1 MQLFLRMDMR
11 MYVTAECRHSALSSV
26 GDPTVPEKKLKK
38 STWES
43 TDVAMGDAKMKAHCF
58 S

>member
-1 MQLFLRMDMR
+1 MDMR